1 MKHAV
6 ILDEVAARDLKDHLS
21 HLASVSPGA
30 ERALWEDFAH
40 LVELLSDFPELH
52 QEYERRLRRAELS
65 LRGRVGEPCRVPVGQ
80 LGGTPEARTPLT

>member
-6 ILDEVAARDLKDHLS
+6 ILDDAAARDLKDHLS

-40 LVELLSDFPELH
+40 LLELLSDFPQLH
-52 QEYERRLRRAELS
+52 QNTAVGSAERYWSA
-65 LRGRVGEPCRVPVGQ
+65 GRSVSSIGQ
-80 LGGTPEARTPLT
+80 LHVSSLSSD